1 MLYKQHVI
9 DEYYESKAKEV
20 REAVGFYWATRTR
33 DNIKNIGDS
42 FIRSLDVIQ
51 DIDPD
56 TGDFYEVENDDTE
69 ICSQDFM
76 DYMDVAMFNAIS
88 ECSVEETTKGKYK
101 DDWTTKELQ
110 KLTFNL
116 LDNNFAKYRKL
127 TLEEKKNYVRQT
139 LWNYDD
145 YKESFQF
152 SLKKFTN
159 ELIQKFMIMDYDENE
174 FESDEPSEFK
184 CSIKDIYELINEFQ
198 KANEGMPSKR
208 EDAENH
214 SEESLDLISKA
225 MFSEDFINYVV
236 NYIFDDVK

>member
-1 MLYKQHVI
+1 MLYKQHII

-20 REAVGFYWATRTR
+20 REAIGFYWATRTR

-51 DIDPD
+51 EIDPE
-56 TGDFYEVENDDTE
+56 TGNFFEAEKDDTE
-69 ICSQDFM
+69 LSSQDFM

-88 ECSVEETTKGKYK
+88 ECSVEETAKGDYK
-101 DDWTTKELQ
+101 EDWTTKDLQ

-116 LDNNFAKYRKL
+116 LDKNFAKYRKL
-127 TLEEKKNYVRQT
+127 TLEQKKNYVRQT

-159 ELIQKFMIMDYDENE
+159 ELIQKFMIVDYDERE
-174 FESDEPSEFK
+174 YDEEPSEFI
-184 CSIKDIYELINEFQ
+184 CTIKDVYTLIVDFQ
-198 KANEGMPSKR
+198 KANEGMPTKR
-208 EDAENH
+208 DDSEEH

-225 MFSEDFINYVV
+225 MFSKDFINYVV
-236 NYIFDDVK
+236 NYIFNEVK

>member
-1 MLYKQHVI
+1 MLYKQHII

-20 REAVGFYWATRTR
+20 REAIGFYWATRTR

-51 DIDPD
+51 EIDPE
-56 TGDFYEVENDDTE
+56 TGNFFEAEKDDTE
-69 ICSQDFM
+69 LSSQDFM

-88 ECSVEETTKGKYK
+88 ECSVEETAKGDYK
-101 DDWTTKELQ
+101 EDWTTKDLQ

-116 LDNNFAKYRKL
+116 LDKNFAKYRKL
-127 TLEEKKNYVRQT
+127 TLKEKKNYVRQT

-159 ELIQKFMIMDYDENE
+159 ELIQKFMIVDYDERE
-174 FESDEPSEFK
+174 YDEEPSEFI
-184 CSIKDIYELINEFQ
+184 CTIKDVYTLIVDFQ
-198 KANEGMPSKR
+198 KANEGMPTKR
-208 EDAENH
+208 DDSEEH
-214 SEESLDLISKA
+214 SEESLNLISKA
-225 MFSEDFINYVV
+225 MFSQDFINYVV
-236 NYIFDDVK
+236 NYIFNEVK

>member
-1 MLYKQHVI
+1 MLYKQHII

-20 REAVGFYWATRTR
+20 REAIGFYWATRTR

-51 DIDPD
+51 EIDPE
-56 TGDFYEVENDDTE
+56 TGNFFEAEKDDTE
-69 ICSQDFM
+69 LCSQDFM

-88 ECSVEETTKGKYK
+88 ECSVEETDKGDYK
-101 DDWTTKELQ
+101 EDWTTKELQ
-110 KLTFNL
+110 KLTWNL

-159 ELIQKFMIMDYDENE
+159 ELIQKFMILDYDERE
-174 FESDEPSEFK
+174 YAEEPSEFN
-184 CSIKDIYELINEFQ
+184 CTIKDVYTLIVDFQ
-198 KANEGMPSKR
+198 KANEGMPTKKDDS
-208 EDAENH
+208 EEH

-225 MFSEDFINYVV
+225 MFSKDFINYVV
-236 NYIFDDVK
+236 NYIFNEVK